1 MKKFIPLYLV
11 ISLVFALTTCSE
23 NPDYVYDSQKDN
35 IYFDI
40 NNANGNI
47 LYSFADTTLDVVEVT
62 LFLPVKVSGNRLPK
76 DRSLRI
82 GVVDAQTTA
91 QAGLH
96 YAQLSQSYTIP
107 SDSGTFLLPVILYN
121 KDDMLLESTVVLSL
135 ELLNSDDFEVGF
147 PHLSSANIS
156 FSARLEEP
164 EWWRYWVGEL
174 GFYSRT
180 KHFLFLISSGTK
192 NLHNPSVD
200 FFSTPKA
207 LYHIS
212 EYKAFLTNPFVWVE
226 NNPEYALVKQA
237 GEDYLFYLKA
247 TPEKTYLLKWE
258 NEIGKYFFIDENGES
273 ILY

>member
-1 MKKFIPLYLV
+1 MKKFIPLYIV
-11 ISLVFALTTCSE
+11 ISLVFALASCSD
-23 NPDYVYDSQKDN
+23 NSDYVYDSQKDN

-40 NNANGNI
+40 NNKDGNI
-47 LYSFADTTLDVVEVT
+47 LYSFADTTLNVVEVT
-62 LFLPVKVSGNRLPK
+62 LYIPVKISGNRVSK
-76 DRSLRI
+76 DRNLKI
-82 GVVDAQTTA
+82 GIVAGQTTA
-91 QAGLH
+91 KEGLH
-96 YAQLSQSYTIP
+96 YAPLSQSYIIP
-107 SDSGTFLLPVILYN
+107 SDSGKLLLPVILYN
-121 KDDMLLESTVVLSL
+121 KDDILLENTVVLSL
-135 ELLNSDDFEVGF
+135 QLLDSEDFEVGF
-147 PHLSSANIS
+147 PHLNSAKVS

-164 EWWRYWVGEL
+164 EWWRYWMGEL

-226 NNPEYALVKQA
+226 SHPEYALVKQA
-237 GEDYLFYLKA
+237 NDDYLFYLKA
-247 TPEKTYLLKWE
+247 TPEKTYSLKWE

>member
-1 MKKFIPLYLV
+1 MKKNILLYLV
-11 ISLVFALTTCSE
+11 ISLIFALTTCSE

-40 NNANGNI
+40 KNAEGNI
-47 LYSFADTTLDVVEVT
+47 LYSFADTTLDVVADT
-62 LFLPVKVSGNRLPK
+62 LYLPVKVSGNRLPNN
-76 DRSLRI
+76 RNLRI
-82 GVVDAQTTA
+82 GVIDTLTTA

-96 YAQLSQSYTIP
+96 YEPLSPSYVMP
-107 SDSGTFLLPVILYN
+107 ADSGTLLLPVVLYN
-121 KDDMLLESTVVLSL
+121 TDDMLLDSTVVLSL
-135 ELLNSDDFEVGF
+135 RLLDSEDFEVGL
-147 PHLSSANIS
+147 PHLNSATIS

-164 EWWRYWVGEL
+164 EWWRYWIGEL

-192 NLHNPSVD
+192 NLHNPAVD

-212 EYKAFLTNPFVWVE
+212 EYKAFLTKPLVWVS
-226 NNPEYALVKQA
+226 NNPEYALDKQVNN
-237 GEDYLFYLKA
+237 DYLFYLKA
-247 TPEKTYLLKWE
+247 APEKTYLLKWE
-258 NEIGKYFFIDENGES
+258 NEIGSYFFIDENGES